1 MPEQETIQRAHEQ
14 ARKGKAPSA
23 QAVTRGKA
31 RLHSQPGKNPHKTSR
46 KRSRAVEE
54 AVQKEGRTSGSPR
67 TLSRNARSSARR
79 RARKER
85 SVAGKK
91 GAKTRASRARRN
103 QIGHGGGSK
112 RRLWVRKVNTE
123 STFPLKGVFKKDAT
137 TIARVMAT
145 RKTSPK
151 GIGSAIRMIQY
162 FINRGG
168 KNLSLS
174 PKRVLQ
180 QAERILQRKRSG

>member
-1 MPEQETIQRAHEQ
+1 M
-14 ARKGKAPSA
+14 RKKVKPSA
-23 QAVTRGKA
+23 QAMTRRKATLDSERGKDP
-31 RLHSQPGKNPHKTSR
+31 RKTSK
-46 KRSRAVEE
+46 KRSRAVEV
-54 AVQKEGRTSGSPR
+54 APQKEGRMYRSPR

-123 STFPLKGVFKKDAT
+123 STFPPKGVFKKDTT

-174 PKRVLQ
+174 RKRVLQ